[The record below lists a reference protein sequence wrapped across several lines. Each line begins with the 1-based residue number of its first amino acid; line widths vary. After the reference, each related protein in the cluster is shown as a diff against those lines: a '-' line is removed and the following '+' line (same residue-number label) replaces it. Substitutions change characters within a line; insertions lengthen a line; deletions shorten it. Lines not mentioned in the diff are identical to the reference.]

1 MGAMPKASLTTLGCK
16 LNSAETAAIGQQFLR
31 RGYTLVEFGDP
42 SDVAVINTCSV
53 TARADRECRQLIRR
67 ALRSNPSPVVI
78 VTGCYAQ
85 LEPEEVASISG
96 VDFVLGTREKFDLFA
111 HIGNPS
117 KQQRPQVRVSD
128 IQSAD
133 DFGPAFTTFEG
144 DQTRAFLK
152 VQDGCDFSCS
162 FCTIPL
168 ARGSSRSQS
177 VESCVAQ
184 ARALSASGFREIV
197 LTGVNVGDYGRKIGT
212 DLLRLLEALVQVEG
226 VDRIRISSIEP
237 NLLTDE
243 IIEFVAANTC
253 MCKHFHVPLQSGSD
267 EVLRLMRRRYTT
279 MLYADRIARI
289 RERLPECGI
298 GADVIVGFPGEGDG
312 QFAQTAEFLD
322 SLPLTYLHV
331 FTYSERPDT
340 PASAFEGS
348 VEPSRRFQRSEILRL
363 LGRKKKEAF
372 YRQMVGKTL
381 PVLFE
386 SDDGGG
392 CRCGFT
398 DNYVRVEVPAHA
410 ASENTIV
417 GVAITGIIEDR
428 CVGEVRSG
436 SEA

>member
-1 MGAMPKASLTTLGCK
+1 MPKASLTTLGCK

-162 FCTIPL
+162 
-168 ARGSSRSQS
+168 
-177 VESCVAQ
+177 
-184 ARALSASGFREIV
+184 
-197 LTGVNVGDYGRKIGT
+197 
-212 DLLRLLEALVQVEG
+212 
-226 VDRIRISSIEP
+226 
-237 NLLTDE
+237 
-243 IIEFVAANTC
+243 
-253 MCKHFHVPLQSGSD
+253 
-267 EVLRLMRRRYTT
+267 
-279 MLYADRIARI
+279 
-289 RERLPECGI
+289 
-298 GADVIVGFPGEGDG
+298 
-312 QFAQTAEFLD
+312 
-322 SLPLTYLHV
+322 
-331 FTYSERPDT
+331 
-340 PASAFEGS
+340 
-348 VEPSRRFQRSEILRL
+348 
-363 LGRKKKEAF
+363 
-372 YRQMVGKTL
+372 
-381 PVLFE
+381 
-386 SDDGGG
+386 
-392 CRCGFT
+392 
-398 DNYVRVEVPAHA
+398 
-410 ASENTIV
+410 
-417 GVAITGIIEDR
+417 
-428 CVGEVRSG
+428 
-436 SEA
+436 